1 MLCPKCGKEMCPY
14 HHYYVSDE
22 EDKNKIIEICKDCLN
37 KQKIHRMFFKIKG
50 KTRVI
55 D

>member
-1 MLCPKCGKEMCPY
+1 MSNKCPKCGKEIVSF
-14 HHYYVSDE
+14 HHYYIH
-22 EDKNKIIEICKDCLN
+22 DKDKVIEICKDCLN
-37 KQKIHRMFFKIKG
+37 KRKTHRMFVKIKG